1 MRSAFQDSRYGFLL
15 VVNDERVLL
24 GRVRRSAL
32 ETAAQDATAEV
43 LMEPG
48 PSTVRPNTPADELTE
63 RLVSQELKTA
73 IVTDP
78 QGRLLGVFSR
88 ANAAIA

>member
-1 MRSAFQDSRYGFLL
+1 
-15 VVNDERVLL
+15 
-24 GRVRRSAL
+24 VRRSAL
-32 ETAAQDATAEV
+32 ETAAQDATAED

-48 PSTVRPNTPADELTE
+48 PSTVRPNTPAPELTE

-78 QGRLLGVFSR
+78 EGRLLGVFSPT
-88 ANAAIA
+88 